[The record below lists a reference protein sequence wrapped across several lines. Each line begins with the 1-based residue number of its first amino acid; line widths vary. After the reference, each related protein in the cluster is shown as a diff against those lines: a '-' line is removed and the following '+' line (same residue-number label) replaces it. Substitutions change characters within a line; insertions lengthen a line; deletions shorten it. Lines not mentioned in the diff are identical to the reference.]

1 MMKKE
6 LELDLSR
13 EEIEAL
19 SSVYISRGIKQE
31 AWEITRIKFSG
42 TVLTAAVR
50 MTSTFVSPTDPDGFH
65 LTIFCTQEILA
76 QLANIHLH
84 VSAGHKTKCRES
96 WMRECHFNYRNVIRR
111 PDNIQVEMDMVSQRW
126 VGDTLVGKVVA
137 RMFDDQGGW
146 FMATLKGM
154 LR

>member
-1 MMKKE
+1 MKKE
-6 LELDLSR
+6 LDLDLSR
-13 EEIEAL
+13 EEIDAL

-31 AWEITRIKFSG
+31 AWEITRIKFTG
-42 TVLTAAVR
+42 TMLDATVR
-50 MTSTFVSPTDPDGFH
+50 MTSTFISPTDPDGFH

-84 VSAGHKTKCRES
+84 VTAGHKTKCRES
-96 WMRECHFNYRNVIRR
+96 WMRECHFNYRNVIRQTE
-111 PDNIQVEMDMVSQRW
+111 NIRVEMDMVSYKW
-126 VGDTLVGKVVA
+126 AGDTMVGKVVC
-137 RMFDDQGGW
+137 RMTDDQGGL